1 MGAASRTD
9 KMTHLYVYHLLAT
22 FWTRDRF
29 RHIHTRKNMNLTMND
44 LNVN

>member
-9 KMTHLYVYHLLAT
+9 KMTHLYVYHLLAA
-22 FWTRDRF
+22 FWTRDGF
-29 RHIHTRKNMNLTMND
+29 IHIHTRKNMNLTIND